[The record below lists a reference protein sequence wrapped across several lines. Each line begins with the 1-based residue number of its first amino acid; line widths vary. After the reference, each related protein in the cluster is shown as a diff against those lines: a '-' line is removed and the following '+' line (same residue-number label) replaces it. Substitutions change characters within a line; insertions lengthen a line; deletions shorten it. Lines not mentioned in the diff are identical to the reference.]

1 MTALLVTALLMRAL
15 LVTALPAGA
24 AGHGRGAQL
33 PVRFSS
39 SMRARRVADCVE
51 RWMR

>member
-1 MTALLVTALLMRAL
+1 MTALLMTVLLM
-15 LVTALPAGA
+15 TALPAGA
-24 AGHGRGAQL
+24 AGHGRGVQL